1 MKAPA
6 TVIFQGD
13 AEDDLA
19 AIANYGDAQGYK
31 NSDQYVSDLIDRICL
46 LESQP
51 LAGHLGRVDGTRELG
66 VVPFI
71 AVYVTDSVTNTIT
84 ILRVLHG
91 VQAWP

>member
-6 TVIFQGD
+6 TVLLGVD
-13 AEDDLA
+13 AERDLDQ
-19 AIANYGDAQGYK
+19 IAEYGIAQGYA
-31 NSDQYVSDLIDRICL
+31 NSDQYVAGLVRRIAL

-51 LAGHLGRVDGTRELG
+51 LAGHLGRVDGTRELV
-66 VVPFI
+66 VVPYI
-71 AVYVTDSVTNTIT
+71 AVYVTNSATNTIT

>member
-6 TVIFQGD
+6 TVVFQVD

-19 AIANYGDAQGYK
+19 AVARYGEAQGYAD
-31 NSDQYVSDLIDRICL
+31 SEQYVSDLIDRICL

-51 LAGHLGRVDGTRELG
+51 LAGHVGRVDGTRELG

-71 AVYVTDSVTNTIT
+71 AVYVADSATNTIT
-84 ILRVLHG
+84 VLRVLHG
-91 VQAWP
+91 GQAFP